1 MPIAQ
6 RDGTTLLLPFGL
18 SFHDLYRRGGLLELD
33 AQFLA
38 ELSESN
44 PQLHTRLLA
53 ARETPPAAHTKESS
67 ELIIALAPY
76 LEDFIGQ
83 VFGIETELRK
93 LQERH
98 SELAP
103 LYSVKRRFVQRKAVI
118 GQTAETAS
126 QIDGFALADEL
137 EALLQEPLTELSFA
151 RHVAH
156 WLENEAAHAEHL
168 LVAARY
174 AAWATLSPQ
183 GKRKHGS
190 GVLFKVPHK
199 LDMNHLVPAEAVH
212 GGPAGNGL
220 VKLEL
225 HSDHWRHRRRIS
237 AYRSRNGSNR
247 RARSGALLHQMPQP
261 GQR

>member
-1 MPIAQ
+1 MPIEQ
-6 RDGTTLLLPFGL
+6 RDGATLLLPFGL
-18 SFHDLYRRGGLLELD
+18 AFHDLYRREGLFELD

-38 ELSESN
+38 QLSELN
-44 PQLHTRLLA
+44 PLLRARLLA

-83 VFGIETELRK
+83 IFGIETELRQ

-118 GQTAETAS
+118 GQTAETVS
-126 QIDGFALADEL
+126 QIDGFALGEEL

-151 RHVAH
+151 KHVAR
-156 WLENEAAHAEHL
+156 WLENEAAHAGHL
-168 LVAARY
+168 QWAARY

-183 GKRKHGS
+183 GKRKHRS

-199 LDMNHLVPAEAVH
+199 LDMNHLVPTEAVR
-212 GGPAGNGL
+212 GAGNAL

-225 HSDHWRHRRRIS
+225 SNDHWRRREGFQLTDPG
-237 AYRSRNGSNR
+237 NGSDR
-247 RARSGALLHQMPQP
+247 RARSGPLLH
-261 GQR
+261 